1 MPAGY
6 RNITYLHLT
15 VRDGCCGKTN
25 KEVNSREIMQIDKL
39 ILIHLK
45 YLILVLISAQNSDGI
60 PFFCCRF
67 ILPFCLLIKSLNSKI
82 RITQSLLIVYNNDHY
97 HTTDKNSDTFV

>member
-1 MPAGY
+1 MIMPVMPSGY

-39 ILIHLK
+39 IPIHLK

-60 PFFCCRF
+60 PF
-67 ILPFCLLIKSLNSKI
+67 LLLLSFHSSFLFAHQESLNS
-82 RITQSLLIVYNNDHY
+82 NNNHSISTY
-97 HTTDKNSDTFV
+97 SVQQRPLPYYR